1 MTLNNYLGLLGTD
14 TVLLSAAVFLV
25 ITIGFVVPLTT
36 SPRGDFAGDPP
47 AEADCRYNETTE
59 TLTFEIQRGGVDDR
73 AFAGVRVF
81 VDDKRAVVGGPD
93 GVTDS
98 GAWVTDE
105 GPAAADYP
113 LERGSTVTV
122 YGVDPESEVYA
133 VVVRESGSA
142 DTLIGAATPARDC
155 PTT

>member
-1 MTLNNYLGLLGTD
+1 MKD
-14 TVLLSAAVFLV
+14 RSIIILV
-25 ITIGFVVPLTT
+25 IIFVFIIALSMSQITYNNRPGFT
-36 SPRGDFAGDPP
+36 SRPP